1 MDSSIVIEPYQ
12 KKDRYLTL
20 ETTSYQ
26 LTAFI
31 QNQLQLHNVI
41 EMNVRVSNKDNIE
54 CKIKL

>member
-20 ETTSYQ
+20 ETTPYQ

-41 EMNVRVSNKDNIE
+41 EMNVRISNKDNIE